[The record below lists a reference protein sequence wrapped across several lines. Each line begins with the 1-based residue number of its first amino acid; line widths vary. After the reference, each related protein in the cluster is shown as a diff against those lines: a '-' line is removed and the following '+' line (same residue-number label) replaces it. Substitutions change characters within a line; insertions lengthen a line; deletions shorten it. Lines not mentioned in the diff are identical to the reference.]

1 MKEHLSFNVSVPHLS
16 IPSYFYKM
24 IFSMI
29 VAFIIIYPVGF
40 SKTALIFAFIVLSV
54 FFYVIL
60 SSITSDSV
68 SNLLP
73 STTYP
78 PPPHTGLDG
87 ISLNNLVAGIPLHRI
102 ENM

>member
-1 MKEHLSFNVSVPHLS
+1 MKEHFGFNVSIPNLT
-16 IPSYFYKM
+16 IPSFFYKT

-29 VAFIIIYPVGF
+29 VAFIIVYPIGF
-40 SKTALIFAFIVLSV
+40 SKIPLIFAFILLSA
-54 FFYVIL
+54 FFYIIL
-60 SSITSDSV
+60 SSITSDSFAD
-68 SNLLP
+68 SLP